1 MRKEEKVRKRKWKM
15 RKKEKKRLRKK
26 GRKVRKIE
34 RNRKEEKERMTAFFL
49 SSPLR
54 ESGEKRKKANEKGRK

>member
-15 RKKEKKRLRKK
+15 RKK